1 MNVFLKIIKNQKG
14 IGLPEVS
21 MGIAIL
27 SILLS
32 AVTGALNTSFDIFNF
47 HENNIYEQSQ
57 STIIL
62 GRLTNNLRNCTAIE
76 EPLQQ
81 NSNGSPTTILR
92 GSFSDTSQS
101 HIPSVRRSF
110 QTINKSLIESNLDN
124 NTNTVLSEACIESL
138 TFLRDERDSRI
149 IYVNLE
155 IRNPNSRS
163 NVTNNFRVQKII
175 FADNVRSFVNG

>member
-1 MNVFLKIIKNQKG
+1 MNDFLKIIKSQKG

-47 HENNIYEQSQ
+47 HENNIYEQTQ

-62 GRLTNNLRNCTAIE
+62 GRLTNNIKNCTAIE

-81 NSNGSPTTILR
+81 NSNSNPTTVLR
-92 GSFSDTSQS
+92 GSFTDPSQTP
-101 HIPSVRRSF
+101 IPVIRRSF
-110 QTINKSLIESNLDN
+110 QIINKVLVESNLDN
-124 NTNTVLSEACIESL
+124 NTTTVLSEDCIESL
-138 TFLRDERDSRI
+138 TFLRDAVDPRI

-163 NVTNNFRVQKII
+163 KVTNNFRVQKII